1 MVPPSTGALPTLPAS
16 NPAAPPPM
24 IGTNTAAPPEPTLHA
39 LKAAQMR
46 NRRQQRPGKL
56 FGRALLVF
64 MLIGA
69 LLAGAMTV
77 GRTLLFP
84 TDWEPELIPI
94 VDDIQQALGIE
105 FDRAV
110 PVVVQS
116 ADAYS
121 TKLMT
126 ATIGADWSESVA
138 VWRALGLA
146 EGEVTPASV
155 AELLSDG
162 RPAFYDPAS
171 ETIFQKQDAEPEQL
185 RPALE
190 VALLAA
196 LRDQSQAAATATPDA
211 AEQPVGGDPSPA
223 PRPAPNDVAAF
234 TGVSDRLTLAVRAVD
249 AYLIDR
255 SIVDVFGATPSALPP
270 SELPI
275 PIAYEIA
282 AGARLGEA
290 ILVGAGSDTELVA
303 IGDQPLDTGRDWL
316 DDQPIIGLN
325 PRLAAGDR
333 AVEAPVA
340 IGIDDW
346 TLVWGAR
353 LPVSTVDRLAR
364 IVAGD
369 SYQPFIRDQ
378 RVCFAGAFQ
387 TTNEAAAGSLFT
399 AMQQWAA
406 TSAIGSQAVAS
417 QLDLTTV
424 QIEACD
430 PGPLATIIPD
440 PGAVDSLID
449 RQIARLTN

>member
-1 MVPPSTGALPTLPAS
+1 MVQPSTGLLPVLPAS

-24 IGTNTAAPPEPTLHA
+24 VDALAAAAPEPTLQA
-39 LKAAQMR
+39 LKAAQLR
-46 NRRQQRPGKL
+46 LRREQRQ
-56 FGRALLVF
+56 GRLVGRTLLVF

-77 GRTLLFP
+77 GRAIWFP

-94 VDDIQQALGIE
+94 VDDIQQTLRIE
-105 FDRAV
+105 FDHAV

-116 ADAYS
+116 ADVYS
-121 TKLMT
+121 TELLT
-126 ATIGADWSESVA
+126 ATIGADWSESVPA
-138 VWRALGLA
+138 WRALGLT
-146 EGEVTPASV
+146 EGDVTPASV
-155 AELLSDG
+155 AAALG
-162 RPAFYDPAS
+162 QRQPAFYDPTTG
-171 ETIFQKQDAEPEQL
+171 TIHQRQDIEPEQL

-196 LRDQSQAAATATPDA
+196 LRDQSQPAATATPDA
-211 AEQPVGGDPSPA
+211 VEQPVGGDPSLPE
-223 PRPAPNDVAAF
+223 RPAPNDVAAF

-255 SIVDVFGATPSALPP
+255 SIVDVFDATTPAFSPI
-270 SELPI
+270 ELPI

-290 ILVGAGSDTELVA
+290 ILVSAGSDAKLVA
-303 IGDQPLDTGRDWL
+303 IGDQPLDAGRDWL
-316 DDQPIIGLN
+316 DDQPIIGPN
-325 PRLAAGDR
+325 PLLAADDR
-333 AVEAPVA
+333 AIEAPIA

-353 LPVSTVDRLAR
+353 LPVATVDRLTR
-364 IVAGD
+364 IVTGD
-369 SYQPFIRDQ
+369 SYQLFIRNQ

-387 TTNEAAAGSLFT
+387 TANATAAGSLFT

-406 TSAIGSQAVAS
+406 TSAIGSQAIAS
-417 QLDLTTV
+417 QLGLTTV

-430 PGPLATIIPD
+430 PGPLATILPD
-440 PGAVDSLID
+440 PGAVGSLID
-449 RQIARLTN
+449 RQIARLTG